1 MQFLFKNP
9 KYSDFAVC
17 SIRRI
22 LVRAV
27 TFLLLPKKVLFR
39 HLVCLRLVTSG
50 YGLCLGRSHG
60 QPPVLPE
67 GWLRPR
73 RVGHLTQA
81 GRDHA
86 HGHHQGQGTQTKGR
100 TGEWVD
106 HRGHRYYKGNCWNT
120 KGQPLIM
127 FKAEYQWH
135 GILRKKGHSELASRT
150 VFATTRECHKA
161 KDLAYRTRYTVLHKD
176 RQKGIVPVLRSHFS

>member
-1 MQFLFKNP
+1 MQFLLKNP

-50 YGLCLGRSHG
+50 YGICLGRSHG

-81 GRDHA
+81 RRDHA
-86 HGHHQGQGTQTKGR
+86 HGHHQGQGTQQVKPK
-100 TGEWVD
+100 D
-106 HRGHRYYKGNCWNT
+106 HY
-120 KGQPLIM
+120 GQDSTNRDYVHALFSWACSI
-127 FKAEYQWH
+127 
-135 GILRKKGHSELASRT
+135 
-150 VFATTRECHKA
+150 
-161 KDLAYRTRYTVLHKD
+161 
-176 RQKGIVPVLRSHFS
+176 SHFSNSPFTLLWILASTLFALSLIPPSFS